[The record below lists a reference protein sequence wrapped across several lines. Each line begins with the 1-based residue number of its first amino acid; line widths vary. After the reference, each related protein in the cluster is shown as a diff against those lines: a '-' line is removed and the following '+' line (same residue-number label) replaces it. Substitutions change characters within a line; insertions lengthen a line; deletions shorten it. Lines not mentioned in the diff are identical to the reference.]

1 MLFLLL
7 TGVQCALFHSST
19 LDNINGRN
27 ISVEAEINYA
37 FTVVLQLDELP
48 SSVFNSMIKANVAP
62 ERFSVTF

>member
-7 TGVQCALFHSST
+7 TGVQCALFHYST
-19 LDNINGRN
+19 PGKIDGRN
-27 ISVEAEINYA
+27 ISVEAKTNYA

-62 ERFSVTF
+62 ERFSVIF